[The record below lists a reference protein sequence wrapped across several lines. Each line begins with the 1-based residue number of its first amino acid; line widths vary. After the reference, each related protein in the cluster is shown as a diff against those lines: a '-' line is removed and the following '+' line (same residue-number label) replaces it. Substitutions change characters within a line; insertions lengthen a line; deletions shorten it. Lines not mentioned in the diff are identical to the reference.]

1 MHRLLLL
8 AGLALASGAACAQ
21 QVTLF
26 AAASLTNALDEVLAG
41 YAQAYG
47 VKART
52 NYAASSALA
61 RQVEQ
66 GAPADIFLSADE
78 AWMDYLAERRLVDP
92 ATRTSR
98 LSNRLVLIVP
108 AANPVNVAVAPG
120 VDLAGLLGAR
130 GRLATGDPSHVP
142 VGRYA
147 QQALAKLGLW
157 GVVEG
162 RLARA
167 DNPRAA
173 MVLVERGEAP
183 LGIVYATDA
192 AVSRQVRVAGMFP
205 ADSHAPISYPFA
217 IVAGRGRPEVR
228 ALFGHLLGAEAAAL
242 FRKHGFAVQQSVASR

>member
-1 MHRLLLL
+1 MRRFLLL
-8 AGLALASGAACAQ
+8 ACLSVACGAAAARE
-21 QVTLF
+21 VTLF
-26 AAASLTNALDEVLAG
+26 AAASLTNALDEVLA
-41 YAQAYG
+41 AYSRQSG

-78 AWMDYLAERRLVDP
+78 PWMDYLAERRLIDP
-92 ATRTSR
+92 ATRASR

-108 AANPVNVAVAPG
+108 STNPVNVALAPG
-120 VDLAGLLGAR
+120 FNLAGLLGAK
-130 GRLATGDPSHVP
+130 GRLATGDPSNVP

-147 QQALAKLGLW
+147 QQALTKLGVW
-157 GVVEG
+157 AIAEP

-167 DNPRAA
+167 DNVRAA

-192 AVSRQVRVAGMFP
+192 AVSRQVRVAGTFP
-205 ADSHAPISYPFA
+205 ADSHPPISYPFA

-228 ALFGHLLGAEAAAL
+228 ALFTHLLGGEAAAV
-242 FRKHGFAVQQSVASR
+242 FRKHGFAVR

>member
-1 MHRLLLL
+1 MRRLMLKACLLF
-8 AGLALASGAACAQ
+8 ACGTAQ
-21 QVTLF
+21 AQDVTLF
-26 AAASLTNALDEVLAG
+26 AAASLTNALDEILV
-41 YAQAYG
+41 AYSQKSG

-78 AWMDYLAERRLVDP
+78 PWMDYLAERKLIEA

-108 AANPVNVAVAPG
+108 STNPVNVAIAPG
-120 VDLAGLLGAR
+120 FDLAGLLGTR
-130 GRLATGDPSHVP
+130 GRLSTGDPSNVP

-147 QQALAKLGLW
+147 QQALTKLGVW
-157 GVVEG
+157 AIAEP

-167 DNPRAA
+167 DNVRAA

-183 LGIVYATDA
+183 LGIVYSTDA
-192 AVSRQVRVAGMFP
+192 AVSRQVRVAGTFP
-205 ADSHAPISYPFA
+205 ADSHPPISYPFA
-217 IVAGRGRPEVR
+217 IVAKRDRPEVR
-228 ALFGHLLGAEAAAL
+228 ALFAHLLGGEAAAV
-242 FRKHGFAVQQSVASR
+242 FRKYGFALQ

>member
-1 MHRLLLL
+1 MRRFLLL
-8 AGLALASGAACAQ
+8 ACLSIACGGAVAQ
-21 QVTLF
+21 EVTLF
-26 AAASLTNALDEVLAG
+26 AAASLTNALDEALAA
-41 YAQAYG
+41 YAVTSG

-78 AWMDYLAERRLVDP
+78 PWMDYLAARKLVEP
-92 ATRTSR
+92 ATRASR
-98 LSNRLVLIVP
+98 LSNRLVLVVP
-108 AANPVNVAVAPG
+108 STNPMNVAIAPG
-120 VDLAGLLGAR
+120 FNLAGLLGAS
-130 GRLATGDPSHVP
+130 GRLSTGDPSNVP
-142 VGRYA
+142 AGRYA
-147 QQALAKLGLW
+147 QQALTKLGVW
-157 GVVEG
+157 GIAEP

-167 DNPRAA
+167 DNVRAA

-192 AVSRQVRVAGMFP
+192 AVSSRVRVAGVFP

-228 ALFGHLLGAEAAAL
+228 ALFAHLLGGEAAAV
-242 FRKHGFAVQQSVASR
+242 FRKHGFTVQ

>member
-8 AGLALASGAACAQ
+8 ACLALASGAAFAQ

-41 YAQAYG
+41 YAHASG

-78 AWMDYLAERRLVDP
+78 PWMDYLAERRLVDP

-98 LSNRLVLIVP
+98 LSNRLVLVVP
-108 AANPVNVAVAPG
+108 SSNPVNVAIAPG
-120 VDLAGLLGAR
+120 FNLAGLLGA
-130 GRLATGDPSHVP
+130 GRLSTGDPSNVP

-147 QQALAKLGLW
+147 QQALVKLGVW
-157 GVVEG
+157 HIAEP

-167 DNPRAA
+167 DNVRAA

-192 AVSRQVRVAGMFP
+192 AASSRVRVAGTFP
-205 ADSHAPISYPFA
+205 PDSHPPISYPFA
-217 IVAGRGRPEVR
+217 IIAGRGRPEVR
-228 ALFGHLLGAEAAAL
+228 ALFGHLLGAEAAAT
-242 FRKHGFAVQQSVASR
+242 FRRHGFVAQQAAAPR

>member
-1 MHRLLLL
+1 MRRFLLL
-8 AGLALASGAACAQ
+8 ACLSVACGAAAAQ
-21 QVTLF
+21 EVTLF
-26 AAASLTNALDEVLAG
+26 AAASLTNALDEVLA
-41 YAQAYG
+41 AYSRQSG

-78 AWMDYLAERRLVDP
+78 PWMDYLAERKLIEP

-108 AANPVNVAVAPG
+108 SANPVNVVIAPG
-120 VDLAGLLGAR
+120 FDLAGLLGA
-130 GRLATGDPSHVP
+130 GRLSSGDPSNVP

-147 QQALAKLGLW
+147 QQALTKLGVW
-157 GVVEG
+157 GIAEP

-167 DNPRAA
+167 DNVRAA

-192 AVSRQVRVAGMFP
+192 AVSRQVRVAGTFP
-205 ADSHAPISYPFA
+205 ADSHPPVSYPFA
-217 IVAGRGRPEVR
+217 IVAKRDRPEVR
-228 ALFGHLLGAEAAAL
+228 ALFTHLLGGEAAAV
-242 FRKHGFAVQQSVASR
+242 FRKHGFAVR